1 MWKGP
6 TLTKATAPLT
16 PRQVIGNRRRA
27 LPLEEGSALAREL
40 DTAIAVWAKLPLN
53 SARSRKASQQIAAL
67 EERLTSLRTKEARH
81 V

>member
-1 MWKGP
+1 M
-6 TLTKATAPLT
+6 TKATAPLT

-27 LPLEEGSALAREL
+27 LSLEEASALAQEL
-40 DTAIAVWAKLPLN
+40 DAAIAVWANLPLK

-67 EERLTSLRTKEARH
+67 EERLASLRTKEAAN